1 MVAPGDIGSSVAIY
15 PAMILP
21 FSLSAEQTHFIEQL
35 AEEEFFGAPADVPR
49 GMSPLQEQLRD
60 EAIEAEE
67 KNQPFPLDRPR
78 CNKHGEIVLSH
89 RCVAMKRD
97 GEQCGARTKHGSRC
111 WNHMQRD
118 LGLRI
123 KQSGIIGAGKG
134 LWSTEPRKTKEHIT
148 EYTGDLSMDPE
159 QDHGGSKY
167 VLQLTNDGI
176 SLDAARTDTAAGR
189 MINDPRG
196 SGFQKNTKF
205 VVDQRARKVRIV
217 ATRPIPSNSELFLP
231 YGDKYWTQ
239 FKKLKLGNKVVKR
252 KAKRAAKKAVAA
264 AAATAS
270 RLLTAYE
277 PDPLT
282 HQQAMAAPDA
292 AHWREAERAEQ
303 QSLEDMHV
311 YEFVYAVPSG
321 AKLLDSKPV
330 YKRKRRHDGSVAR
343 YKNRVV
349 ARGFLQRE
357 GIDYDATFSPVV
369 KYKTLRVMLAI
380 AALENLELM
389 AMDVET
395 AFLHAK
401 LDRALFM
408 KIPAGF
414 SNVPKG
420 AVALKLNKS
429 LYGLHQSGKLW
440 NAMLTQALIDAGF
453 EAGKNGDQCTFTK
466 RTRSGQ
472 LIILAVF
479 VDDII
484 YMFDKADEKEMEQ
497 IKFELMRKFKI
508 KDLGDAT
515 SMLGMQ
521 IKRDRA
527 TRTIELDQQQYI
539 IQCCDILGLS
549 DLKPTLTPENIAAS
563 SRSLARSA
571 SAPPASANDDDSN
584 SSSSSRGVGKLT
596 LSNYRSAVGMLGYAA
611 LATRPDAAHAYS
623 MAARQQ
629 QNPTHAD
636 LLAVAHAF
644 RYLLATSSLPLRY
657 SLDSDNTKLA
667 AYSDADWAGDSSDA
681 RSTSGSVIKLGGA
694 AVSWEST
701 KQSNVA
707 LSSTEAEYIAASE
720 TAREVVWFRVLLAEI
735 GKAQAAPTPLRIDNE
750 TAIRMALE
758 DGNQG
763 RRKHINV
770 KHHYLRELVT
780 DGFVT
785 LEWVPTAEQ
794 QADILTKA
802 TSRKQFFAIRELIM
816 GHAHSASSNSN

>member
-15 PAMILP
+15 PATVLP
-21 FSLSAEQTHFIEQL
+21 SSLSAEQISLIEQL
-35 AEEEFFGAPADVPR
+35 AEEEFFSGQADAPR

-67 KNQPFPLDRPR
+67 KNQPFPLDRPH
-78 CNKHGEIVLSH
+78 CNKHGEIVNSH
-89 RCVAMKRD
+89 RCIAVKRN

-123 KQSGIIGAGKG
+123 KQSGIVGAGKG
-134 LWSTEPRKTKEHIT
+134 LWTSDPRKTNERIT
-148 EYTGDLSMDPE
+148 KYTGDISMDSDQE
-159 QDHGGSKY
+159 HGGSKY
-167 VLQLTNDGI
+167 VLQLSKSV

-205 VVDQRARKVRIV
+205 VLDNRARTVRIV
-217 ATRPIPSNSELFLP
+217 ATRPLKSNTELFLP

-239 FKKLKLGNKVVKR
+239 FKKLKLKAGDKVAKR

-270 RLLTAYE
+270 RLLSAYE

-303 QSLEDMHV
+303 QSLEDMNV
-311 YEFVYAVPSG
+311 YEFVNAVPSG

-349 ARGFLQRE
+349 ARGFLQRA

-380 AALENLELM
+380 AALEDLELKT
-389 AMDVET
+389 MDVET
-395 AFLHAK
+395 AFLHAE
-401 LDRALFM
+401 LDRPLYM

-429 LYGLHQSGKLW
+429 LYGLHQSGLLW
-440 NAMLTQALIDAGF
+440 NAMLTQALISAGF
-453 EAGKNGDQCTFTK
+453 NAGKNGDQCTFTK

-484 YMFDKADEKEMEQ
+484 YMYNKTDEREMEQ
-497 IKFELMRKFKI
+497 IKSELMRQFKI

-527 TRTIELDQQQYI
+527 ARTLELDQQQYI
-539 IQCCDILGLS
+539 IQCCDLLGLFS
-549 DLKPTLTPENIAAS
+549 LKPTLTPENIAAS
-563 SRSLARSA
+563 SRSSARSA
-571 SAPPASANDDDSN
+571 SAPPASADDDDSN
-584 SSSSSRGVGKLT
+584 SSSSIKGVGKLT

-629 QNPTHAD
+629 QNPTLAD
-636 LLAVAHAF
+636 LQAVAHTF
-644 RYLLATSSLPLRY
+644 RYLLATSSLPLRF
-657 SLDSDNTKLA
+657 SIDSENTKLA

-720 TAREVVWFRVLLAEI
+720 TAREIVWFRVLLAEI

-816 GHAHSASSNSN
+816 GHAHSASSN

>member
-1 MVAPGDIGSSVAIY
+1 MVAPGDIGSSVALY
-15 PAMILP
+15 PASILP
-21 FSLSAEQTHFIEQL
+21 ASLSAEQINYIEQL
-35 AEEEFFGAPADVPR
+35 AEDEIFGGQAGVPR

-67 KNQPFPLDRPR
+67 LNRPFPHDRRR
-78 CNKHGEIVLSH
+78 CNKNGEIVVSH
-89 RCVAMKRD
+89 RCIAVKRD

-111 WNHMQRD
+111 WNHTQRD

-123 KQSGIIGAGKG
+123 KQSGIVDAGKG
-134 LWSTEPRKTKEHIT
+134 LWTTQDRKTADHIT
-148 EYTGDLSMDPE
+148 KYTGDISMNPAQE
-159 QDHGGSKY
+159 HGGSKY
-167 VLQLTNDGI
+167 VLELSKSVT
-176 SLDAARTDTAAGR
+176 LDAARTDTAAGR
-189 MINDPRG
+189 MINDPQGTR
-196 SGFQKNTKF
+196 FQPNTKF
-205 VVDQRARKVRIV
+205 AIDNRHRTVRIV
-217 ATRPIPSNSELFLP
+217 ATRPIKSNTELFLP
-231 YGDKYWTQ
+231 YGPLYWTRI
-239 FKKLKLGNKVVKR
+239 KKQKAEQGEKKKVKR

-282 HQQAMAAPDA
+282 HQQAMAASDA

-311 YEFVYAVPSG
+311 YEFVTEVPKG

-349 ARGFLQRE
+349 ARGFLQRA

-380 AALENLELM
+380 AALEDLELKT
-389 AMDVET
+389 MDVET
-395 AFLHAK
+395 AFLHAD
-401 LDRALFM
+401 LDRPLYM

-429 LYGLHQSGKLW
+429 LYGLHQSGLLW

-453 EAGKNGDQCTFTK
+453 SAGKNGDQCTFIK

-484 YMFDKADEKEMEQ
+484 YMFNKTDEEEMEK

-527 TRTIELDQQQYI
+527 ARTLELDQQQYI
-539 IQCCDILGLS
+539 IQCCDLLGLS
-549 DLKPTLTPENIAAS
+549 SLKPTLTPENIAAS
-563 SRSLARSA
+563 SRSSARSA

-584 SSSSSRGVGKLT
+584 SSSIKGVGKLT

-611 LATRPDAAHAYS
+611 LATRPDVAHAYS

-629 QNPTHAD
+629 QDPSPAD
-636 LLAVAHAF
+636 LQAVAHAF

-657 SLDSDNTKLA
+657 SIDSDNTKLA

-720 TAREVVWFRVLLAEI
+720 TARELVWFRVLLAEI

-816 GHAHSASSNSN
+816 GHAHSANSN